1 MKLDDLLRIQPKFHQ
16 DDSGQPHSWQ
26 LSDDVLRFID
36 AHVREGSETLE
47 TGAGVSTVLFALK
60 GASHTCIVPS
70 EEEVT
75 RIKAFCREYHIALG
89 KLTFEVDRSERCLPK
104 LDFTRLDLVLIDGA
118 HGFPIPFLDWYYT
131 ADRLKV
137 GGSLIIDDTQVWTCH
152 ILKMFLMGE
161 PEWRLEADYL
171 PRSVVFTKLED
182 GGCGKNEW
190 VQPFIVQQTLDFMF
204 RSYPDHV
211 RSIQRSI
218 HPDLFH
224 ERETVLKFRTR
235 RLARRVV
242 SRVLPG
248 PIKRRLKKRFSL

>member
-161 PEWRLEADYL
+161 PEWKLEADYP
-171 PRSVVFTKLED
+171 PRSAVFTKLQD

-190 VQPFIVQQTLDFMF
+190 EQPFVVRQTLDFMF
-204 RSYPDHV
+204 RTYPGHV
-211 RSIQRSI
+211 RSIQQFVR
-218 HPDLFH
+218 PDLFH
-224 ERETVLKFRTR
+224 EKERILKFR
-235 RLARRVV
+235 ARWLPM
-242 SRVLPG
+242 LPG
-248 PIKRRLKKRFSL
+248 PIKRGLKKRFGL